1 VTKSIKELGVEQKI
15 WMNELISLD
24 LERMIRAHLILTMY
38 EASVQVVAQNNW
50 KDQAIAKVLLLVN
63 QMFAVKQLLVSH
75 TALYEAGF
83 FERGSVTLL
92 EQAFKKLLV

>member
-50 KDQAIAKVLLLVN
+50 KDQEIAKVLLLVN
-63 QMFAVKQLLVSH
+63 
-75 TALYEAGF
+75 
-83 FERGSVTLL
+83 
-92 EQAFKKLLV
+92 